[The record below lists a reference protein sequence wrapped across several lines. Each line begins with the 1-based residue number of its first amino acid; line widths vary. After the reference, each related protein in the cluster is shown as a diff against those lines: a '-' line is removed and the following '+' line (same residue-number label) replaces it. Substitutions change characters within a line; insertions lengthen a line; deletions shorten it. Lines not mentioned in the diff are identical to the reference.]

1 MPKIKKAKKPLNIKS
16 KIAIYVT
23 ISTIIMLV
31 LIWAFNL
38 GFIELFYAESAK
50 GEADKTTKTINKNID
65 NINNEK
71 DELEDLIKKLAT
83 ENLFNIAVV
92 NSKNTKS
99 ASYTVFSN
107 LKVGYVANLEVFFRN
122 AKANNGRF
130 EDTEEIKIGDDV
142 IRTFLIQTTIIE
154 ASDGTEYAVIVEFP
168 ITSTKGDF
176 VIIARQLAIVSA
188 ILIIMSFAVA
198 YIIGQYVA
206 MPIIDLNESAK
217 HLTTEEVK
225 VNFRGKGY
233 SEIIELKETLN
244 YAKDEI
250 TALDKYRKELIANIS
265 HDLRTP
271 LALIRGHSE
280 IMRDFPDEVTPEN
293 FEIIIAEIDKMTDL
307 VSDMLDLS
315 KLDQSGDT
323 LKLEYF
329 DIVKELKD
337 LYTRRS
343 KLLKNF
349 GYTLEFHA
357 DDDKAFVYADSVK
370 ILQVIYNLINNA
382 VNYSGEDKLV
392 ILRETSTKDKVRIEV
407 IDNGEGI
414 SDDVLPN
421 IWDRYYKSEK
431 AHKRAD
437 VGTGLGLSIV
447 KSVMGLH
454 PGGVYGVITEEGKGS
469 TFYIELPKIKESD
482 IELDD

>member
-250 TALDKYRKELIANIS
+250 TALDKYRKE
-265 HDLRTP
+265 
-271 LALIRGHSE
+271 
-280 IMRDFPDEVTPEN
+280 
-293 FEIIIAEIDKMTDL
+293 
-307 VSDMLDLS
+307 
-315 KLDQSGDT
+315 
-323 LKLEYF
+323 
-329 DIVKELKD
+329 
-337 LYTRRS
+337 
-343 KLLKNF
+343 
-349 GYTLEFHA
+349 
-357 DDDKAFVYADSVK
+357 
-370 ILQVIYNLINNA
+370 
-382 VNYSGEDKLV
+382 
-392 ILRETSTKDKVRIEV
+392 
-407 IDNGEGI
+407 
-414 SDDVLPN
+414 
-421 IWDRYYKSEK
+421 
-431 AHKRAD
+431 
-437 VGTGLGLSIV
+437 
-447 KSVMGLH
+447 
-454 PGGVYGVITEEGKGS
+454 
-469 TFYIELPKIKESD
+469 
-482 IELDD
+482 